1 MDGITLERAG
11 KLVAKGLSTAATDY
25 GRPICIAVMDDRGDL
40 IAFSRHENAPVRSI
54 AISQGKAYTAA
65 RMGVN
70 TDAFLERLHR
80 EQVLASDFCD
90 PKFTSLP
97 GGAVLKSGTG
107 AVIGAV
113 GISGLKIEEDQA
125 IANMLAA
132 LVASGS
138 V

>member
-1 MDGITLERAG
+1 MGRITLETAG
-11 KLVAKGLSTAATDY
+11 RLVAKGLSMAAVDY
-25 GRPICIAVMDDRGDL
+25 GRPICIAVVDGHGDL
-40 IAFSRHENAPVRSI
+40 IAFGRQENAPVRSI

-80 EQVLASDFCD
+80 EQVLAGDFCD

-97 GGAVLKSGTG
+97 GGAVLKSDTG

-113 GISGLKIEEDQA
+113 GISGLKVEEDQA
-125 IANMLAA
+125 IANMLASLA
-132 LVASGS
+132 ASGS
-138 V
+138 A

>member
-1 MDGITLERAG
+1 MDRITLETAG
-11 KLVAKGLSTAATDY
+11 RLVAKGLSTAAADY
-25 GRPICIAVMDDRGDL
+25 GRPICIAVVDGHGDL
-40 IAFSRHENAPVRSI
+40 VAFGRQENAPVRSI

-80 EQVLASDFCD
+80 EHVLAGDFCD

-97 GGAVLKSGTG
+97 GGAVLKSDTG

-113 GISGLKIEEDQA
+113 GISGLKVEEDQA
-125 IANMLAA
+125 IANMLASLA
-132 LVASGS
+132 ASGS
-138 V
+138 A